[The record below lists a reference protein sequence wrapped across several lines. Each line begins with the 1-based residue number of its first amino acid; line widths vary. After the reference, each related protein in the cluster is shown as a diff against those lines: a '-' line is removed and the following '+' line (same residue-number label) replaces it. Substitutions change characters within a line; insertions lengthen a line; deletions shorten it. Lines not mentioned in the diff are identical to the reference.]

1 MHQETDRKKVKMWEF
16 NNTHLFIKRWKQST
30 LVIILPVFFLIS
42 ESCNINAEP
51 WLKIHPLVMLPLNA
65 VKQDIK
71 TSRQYS
77 SILRATLYCVGL
89 KYVIKTNLG
98 NQNSH
103 VLNVSILTF
112 LFDRICRVLTLDSC
126 KDLVNYWQTYMY
138 LTCQNIFFSVCRGWT
153 CIISLVNMFANKT
166 LKIWPLFLGLWK
178 GLLYF
183 QVLSF

>member
-1 MHQETDRKKVKMWEF
+1 MYQSSVLIAIVQNCKESCHFIPHASRNWQKKVKMWEF

-77 SILRATLYCVGL
+77 TILRATLYCVGL
-89 KYVIKTNLG
+89 KYVIKTSLG
-98 NQNSH
+98 NHISH

-112 LFDRICRVLTLDSC
+112 LFDRICRVPTLNSC
-126 KDLVNYWQTYMY
+126 KDLVNHWQTYMY
-138 LTCQNIFFSVCRGWT
+138 LTLPKYIFFLCVEGEH
-153 CIISLVNMFANKT
+153 V
-166 LKIWPLFLGLWK
+166 
-178 GLLYF
+178 
-183 QVLSF
+183 